1 MTKQRNRQLIC
12 QWLKLLD
19 GSLEMEGII
28 ELPVLSESML
38 PAMVPGRNIK
48 IQRTPWNKCSSG
60 DIIVFREGKR
70 LTAHRLLFSLGAGRS
85 CYCFQKGDSN
95 TYGHFIRAERIVGR
109 VLESQDKNGSY
120 VDLSSRTVRHKA
132 RVIAFRQI
140 PGTLWACSL
149 QILRRYSAFRKE
161 KRVPPGRR

>member
-1 MTKQRNRQLIC
+1 MTKQRNRKLIS

-38 PAMVPGRNIK
+38 PALVPGRNIK

-70 LTAHRLLFSLGAGRS
+70 LTAHRLLFNLCVGSS

-109 VLESQDKNGSY
+109 VLESQDKSGSY
-120 VDLSSRTVRHKA
+120 IDLSSGTARRKA
-132 RVIAFRQI
+132 RVIVFRQI

-149 QILRRYSAFRKE
+149 QILRRYGAFRKE
-161 KRVPPGRR
+161 KRIPPGRR